1 MSQRILDLSALPL
14 DIADPFYCHS
24 FPSYSRK
31 LGTDK
36 EFLRIRFAQTMN
48 LIARNEVA
56 DSDHIING
64 TYASTFDQ
72 KFTLLIEASLNSQ
85 LKIVKELFRRFNVA
99 VDNTGD
105 VVQFGSLIKGA
116 TALWCAAGSGAMEIV
131 KILVENG
138 ANVNFLTETKSSP
151 LRAACYLGHLN
162 IVEYLVEH
170 GANVN
175 LTNIYNSTCL
185 MIASHNNH
193 KDVVEY
199 LLRKGADINVQTK
212 CGSTAM
218 HFAAQADNLEIAKLL
233 IEFNAQQ
240 LKNQQ
245 SLTPI
250 LVAAERTHHNFVY
263 CLIDEMSQLN
273 LTREEKIDAEELL
286 GASFLND
293 KDHYDFQRGYN
304 ILVQAMKKRYE
315 KHPII
320 NKKVNKTVECYNY
333 KVECQTVQELLD
345 IKDNAEAIHF
355 ESLIIRERILGENN
369 PDLLQS
375 LIYRGAVYADAQN
388 FTPCVLLWNHA
399 LKIAN
404 HNKHRVHI
412 DLLRFTQVFCQMIK
426 NNIKI
431 KLSDLKNILQTEYDE
446 LVFIKKKISSAADFS
461 TEKDI
466 AKDEYYAY
474 IRSTLGLIIITSM
487 ALFQNDNNEDP
498 LVGEL
503 MKVIVEINRLELKT
517 NKGLTLLHLSLN
529 YDTHIDNIFT
539 TGICCFPNFLAMKL
553 LVHCGANVDEM
564 DNENNTALH
573 YIGKFIT
580 DFPHIP
586 HDTDFL
592 DTRKMVLELLNA
604 GAHTDF
610 VNKSGDCPYTGYLSS
625 VFHLTNNTPRSLKCL
640 SACAVKNKLPK
651 YYYRDKLPKI
661 LLKFTFLH

>member
-1 MSQRILDLSALPL
+1 MSRRILVTSETPL
-14 DIADPFYCHS
+14 NIVDPYYCHS
-24 FPSYSRK
+24 FPSYSNEF
-31 LGTDK
+31 GTDK
-36 EFLRIRFAQTMN
+36 DYLKIRFTETMN
-48 LIARNEVA
+48 VIEKMDGIVDA
-56 DSDHIING
+56 DFVINR
-64 TYASTFDQ
+64 TYPSPFDQ
-72 KFTLLIEASLNSQ
+72 QFTLLMEASLNGQ
-85 LKIVKELFRRFNVA
+85 IKIVKALFDRFNVA

-105 VVQFGSLIKGA
+105 VVHFGSLVKGA
-116 TALWCAAGSGAMEIV
+116 TALWCAAGTGSMEVV

-193 KDVVEY
+193 KEVVEY
-199 LLRKGADINVQTK
+199 LLRKGADINIQTN

-240 LKNQQ
+240 LKNRQ

-250 LVAAERTHHNFVY
+250 LVAAERTHHDFVY
-263 CLIDEMSQLN
+263 CLIDEMNQLN
-273 LTREEKIDAEELL
+273 LTREEMIEAEELL

-293 KDHYDFQRGYN
+293 KDHYDLHRGYN
-304 ILVQAMKKRYE
+304 ILVRAMKRRYE

-320 NKKVNKTVECYNY
+320 NKKVNKTVECYNN

-375 LIYRGAVYADAQN
+375 IIYRGAVYADAHN
-388 FTPCVLLWNHA
+388 FTPCILLWNHA

-404 HNKHRVHI
+404 HNKHSVHR

-431 KLSDLKNILQTEYDE
+431 KLSDLKNILQSACDE
-446 LVFIKKKISSAADFS
+446 LIIIKKKLSEVDCSA
-461 TEKDI
+461 EKELS
-466 AKDEYYAY
+466 KNEYYSNMK
-474 IRSTLGLIIITSM
+474 STLGLIIITSI
-487 ALFQNDNNEDP
+487 ALLQNNNNEDP
-498 LVGEL
+498 LVGDL
-503 MKVIVEINRLELKT
+503 MKVIVEINKLELKT
-517 NKGLTLLHLSLN
+517 NKGQTLLHLCLN
-529 YDTHIDNIFT
+529 YDTNVDNIFT

-553 LVHCGANVDEM
+553 LVHCGANVDAV
-564 DNENNTALH
+564 DNDKNTALH

-586 HDTDFL
+586 HDSDYL
-592 DTRKMVLELLNA
+592 DTRKMVMELLNA

-610 VNKSGDCPYTGYLSS
+610 VNKLGVCPHTGYLSKL
-625 VFHLTNNTPRSLKCL
+625 FHLTNNMPRSLKCL
-640 SACAVKNKLPK
+640 SASVLKYRCPKKYYRNQLPK
-651 YYYRDKLPKI
+651 TLVQ
-661 LLKFTFLH
+661 FTNLH